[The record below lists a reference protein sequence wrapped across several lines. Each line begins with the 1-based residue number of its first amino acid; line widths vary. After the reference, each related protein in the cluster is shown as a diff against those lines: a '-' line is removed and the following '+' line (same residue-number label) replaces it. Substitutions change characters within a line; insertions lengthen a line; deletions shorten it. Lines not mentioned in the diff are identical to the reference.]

1 MRLTPSS
8 GEVATVTPPGTEARS
23 VTVLTGSEAST
34 ATTRRSRWPITPSAH
49 RSPGSSRWT
58 AAAGVTT
65 AMSAVPERRAAIW
78 SEPPRPDQMANCDP
92 RGDRSPISWAS
103 QPQIR
108 CMFAW
113 PQSPRN
119 ARVTGRCRRGSS
131 ATGEHLPEVGSAD
144 REVDLVDGIER
155 EADPLELLLHRGRAV
170 GLVQGD
176 DEAGV
181 HVGVH
186 LAEGGVDALGDL
198 RGVARDLLG

>member
-1 MRLTPSS
+1 MRFTPSS

-23 VTVLTGSEAST
+23 STVLAGSEAST

-49 RSPGSSRWT
+49 RSPGSSRRT

-65 AMSAVPERRAAIW
+65 AMSAAPERSAATW
-78 SEPPRPDQMANCDP
+78 SEPPRPDHMANSDP

-113 PQSPRN
+113 PQSPRK
-119 ARVTGRCRRGSS
+119 ARVTGRSRRGSS
-131 ATGEHLPEVGSAD
+131 ATGEHLPELGRAQ
-144 REVDLVDGIER
+144 REVDFVDRVER
-155 EADPLELLLHRGRAV
+155 ETDPLELLLHRGGAV

-176 DEAGV
+176 DVASVE
-181 HVGVH
+181 VGVH
-186 LAEGGVDALGDL
+186 LPEGGVDAFGDL
-198 RGVARDLLG
+198 GAVARDLFL